1 MKFLLEYRSCHVLY
15 PESDGFLPQLSKL
28 GGFEDCNP
36 YVDSSLIGFHPSR
49 CEWNLCSRFGGV
61 KVSTCKIQYVNSIYT
76 GSYQKRDPVC
86 CTQDQKN
93 KILKKGSV
101 FPMFTASFLRFHMM
115 FYSA

>member
-1 MKFLLEYRSCHVLY
+1 VKFLLEYRSCHVLY

-101 FPMFTASFLRFHMM
+101 FPMFTARFLRFHMM